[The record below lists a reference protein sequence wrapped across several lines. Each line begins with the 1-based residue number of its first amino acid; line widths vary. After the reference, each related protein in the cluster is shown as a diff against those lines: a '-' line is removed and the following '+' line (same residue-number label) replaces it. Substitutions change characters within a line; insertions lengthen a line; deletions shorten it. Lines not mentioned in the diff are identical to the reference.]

1 MTRIV
6 PGPFRDAGIQQVQN
20 AEFSA
25 VLAAK
30 QQSWDLGK
38 GNRLKL
44 PRRGCLSYDSAS
56 QWSPPSP
63 GQARSAVHRAV
74 EWFPLV

>member
-1 MTRIV
+1 MDTFVLELLEKAMTRIV

-44 PRRGCLSYDSAS
+44 PRR
-56 QWSPPSP
+56 
-63 GQARSAVHRAV
+63 
-74 EWFPLV
+74 

>member
-38 GNRLKL
+38 GNRPKL
-44 PRRGCLSYDSAS
+44 PRR
-56 QWSPPSP
+56 
-63 GQARSAVHRAV
+63 
-74 EWFPLV
+74 

>member
-30 QQSWDLGK
+30 QQSWILEGK
-38 GNRLKL
+38 SSKAPSAMMPKL
-44 PRRGCLSYDSAS
+44 R
-56 QWSPPSP
+56 
-63 GQARSAVHRAV
+63 
-74 EWFPLV
+74 